1 MAAFAARRILVAI
14 PVIWA
19 VSLLVFLMI
28 HLLPG
33 DPVMVMLSA
42 GNPTPEQIA
51 AVRGQLRLDE
61 PLPLQYLHYISRVVQ
76 GDLGQSVFTKRAVSA
91 EIADQLPRTIELA
104 VSALLIST
112 TLGLVLG
119 TVAAVRQHTWV
130 DTLASAVA
138 LVGVSMPSF
147 WLGLLLIFFF
157 SLQLGW
163 LPATGQ
169 GGLNRLILPALTLG
183 LSFSAI
189 TTRLV
194 RSSLIEILQQEYV
207 LTARAKGLVERVL
220 LLRHALRNALIPV
233 VTILGVQ
240 FGNLLAGT
248 IVVETVFSR
257 QGIGRLAVQAILDK
271 DLPVVQG
278 VVLIQAT
285 GYILANLAVDLSY
298 FVLDP
303 RIRHRYEGEGR

>member
-1 MAAFAARRILVAI
+1 MLAFAARRILIAVPI
-14 PVIWA
+14 IWA

-33 DPVMVMLSA
+33 DPVLVMLGAS
-42 GNPTPEQIA
+42 NPTPDQIA
-51 AVRGQLRLDE
+51 EVRHQLRLDE
-61 PLPLQYLHYISRVVQ
+61 PLPLQYLNYVSRIIQ

-91 EIADQLPRTIELA
+91 EIMDQLPRTLELA
-104 VSALLIST
+104 FSALLISAS
-112 TLGLVLG
+112 LGLALG
-119 TVAAVRQHTWV
+119 VISAVRQHTWIDSV
-130 DTLASAVA
+130 ATVVA

-169 GGLNRLILPALTLG
+169 GGLDRLLLPAATLG

-189 TTRLV
+189 TTRLI
-194 RSSLIEILQQEYV
+194 RSSLIEILQQDYV
-207 LTARAKGLVERVL
+207 VTARSKGLGERVVL
-220 LLRHALRNALIPV
+220 VRHALRNALVPV

-271 DLPVVQG
+271 DFPLVQA
-278 VVLIQAT
+278 VVLVQAT
-285 GYILANLAVDLSY
+285 GYILVNLAVDLSY
-298 FVLDP
+298 MVLDP
-303 RIRHRYEGEGR
+303 RVRHR